1 MATGFALGVN
11 VDHVATIRQ
20 ARGTTYPDPV
30 LAAQEA
36 ERAGADLITVH
47 LREDRRHI
55 QEHDVTRLHAVL
67 GIRLNL
73 EMAATSAMV
82 DFAVALCPQDCCLVP
97 ERRAELTT
105 EGGLDVR
112 AHEQALARVHR
123 QLDEAGIRTAFFVDP
138 DPDTLRCVAGIGGR
152 VVELHTGA
160 YAEAATNQEAAMLLH
175 ELGKA
180 AELAERLGLEVHA
193 GHGLHLDN
201 VMPVAALPTI
211 TELNI
216 GHAIVAR
223 ALFVGMGQAVAEM
236 KARCLAARRP
246 INPIGNRAS

>member
-1 MATGFALGVN
+1 MGLAAGFGLGVN

-20 ARGTTYPDPV
+20 ARGTIYPDPV
-30 LAAQEA
+30 LAALEA

-55 QEHDVTRLHAVL
+55 QEHDVKRLLAVL
-67 GIRLNL
+67 RVRLNL

-82 DFAVALCPQDCCLVP
+82 DLAVALRPQDCCLVP

-112 AHEQALARVHR
+112 SHESALTGIQRRLEQAR
-123 QLDEAGIRTAFFVDP
+123 IRTAFFVDP
-138 DPDTLRCVAGIGGR
+138 DPEMLRCVADLGGR

-160 YAEAATNQEAAMLLH
+160 YAESTNQQEQAEQLRKLCR
-175 ELGKA
+175 A
-180 AELAERLGLEVHA
+180 AELAWTLGLEVHA

-201 VMPVAALPTI
+201 VSPVAALAPI

-223 ALFVGMGQAVAEM
+223 ALFVGMHQAVAEM
-236 KARCLAARRP
+236 KACCLAARHS
-246 INPIGNRAS
+246 IGDRGS